1 MYIVWDHRKG
11 SVADA
16 NTNHY
21 QKVGRLVG
29 APSCDPGTA
38 TQQTSTQDWT
48 TKIIMFSSPWANLRT
63 RNELVTPHSCH
74 TFFLSALT
82 TCLHQNISCI
92 RHTNIP
98 YADRCPGSNYQSHKT
113 SPSTMAS
120 SQEGE
125 GRETQKGQSGKYNHS
140 LTVSHGALVLP
151 FVSDASSLV
160 STQDHSVWVSM
171 KTDCYSNIFTD

>member
-1 MYIVWDHRKG
+1 MQTLITTRRQGGWWVLPVVILVQLPSKHQPRTGPQRSLCLVHHGPILEPEMSQSPLTPATPSFFQLSPPVYIKIYPA
-11 SVADA
+11 S
-16 NTNHY
+16 
-21 QKVGRLVG
+21 
-29 APSCDPGTA
+29 GT
-38 TQQTSTQDWT
+38 QTSPMLTAAPA
-48 TKIIMFSSPWANLRT
+48 KITSHIKHPLAPRT
-63 RNELVTPHSCH
+63 
-74 TFFLSALT
+74 SAF
-82 TCLHQNISCI
+82 
-92 RHTNIP
+92 
-98 YADRCPGSNYQSHKT
+98 
-113 SPSTMAS
+113 STMAS